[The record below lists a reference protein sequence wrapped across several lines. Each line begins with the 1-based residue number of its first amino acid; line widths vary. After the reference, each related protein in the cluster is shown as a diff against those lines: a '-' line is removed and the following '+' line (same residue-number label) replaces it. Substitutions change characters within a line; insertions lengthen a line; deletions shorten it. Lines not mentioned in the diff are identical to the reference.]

1 MDDNSSE
8 CNTELN
14 TEELVVVSKE
24 EAHLALKELPNYVAD
39 SFMTTG
45 YDTLQVISRMDTS
58 RNPGNAL
65 EEVEQYIST
74 EFIEDPRF
82 RCGVLQVFARSPT
95 KDY

>member
-8 CNTELN
+8 RNTELN

-24 EAHLALKELPNYVAD
+24 EEAHLALKELPDYVAD

-65 EEVEQYIST
+65 EEVE
-74 EFIEDPRF
+74 
-82 RCGVLQVFARSPT
+82 
-95 KDY
+95 

>member
-45 YDTLQVISRMDTS
+45 YDIASNFQ
-58 RNPGNAL
+58 NG
-65 EEVEQYIST
+65 Y
-74 EFIEDPRF
+74 
-82 RCGVLQVFARSPT
+82 
-95 KDY
+95 